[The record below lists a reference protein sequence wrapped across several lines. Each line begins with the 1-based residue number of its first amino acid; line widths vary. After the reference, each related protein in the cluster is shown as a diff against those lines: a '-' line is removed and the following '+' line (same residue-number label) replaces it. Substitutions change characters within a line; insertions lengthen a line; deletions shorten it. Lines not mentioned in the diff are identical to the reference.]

1 MQKKKHFID
10 ILFIILLIGI
20 FALSSVMLTILGVK
34 AYRSSAADDF
44 AESTN
49 TAALFFAQKIRQ
61 CEDKSTIKTE
71 KLRDTRALTMETDSE
86 KGAIKTW
93 LFVYDGYLR
102 ELTSINSMSASPEFG
117 QQILPMKAVDFIIK
131 SNGLLQV
138 TLTEKDNST
147 SDIKLYLYDNKGGGD
162 E

>member
-34 AYRSSAADDF
+34 AYRSSATDNSAQS
-44 AESTN
+44 AN

-61 CEDKSTIKTE
+61 CEDKSTIKIQ
-71 KLRDTRALTMETDSE
+71 KLQNTYALTMKADSE
-86 KGAIKTW
+86 KGAVITW

-102 ELTSINSMSASPEFG
+102 ELTSIDSMSASAEFG
-117 QQILPMKAVDFIIK
+117 QQILPMKAADFRIK
-131 SNGLLQV
+131 NDNLLQV
-138 TLTEKDNST
+138 TLTEKNNNT
-147 SDIKLYLYDNKGGGD
+147 SDIKLYLYNKGGSD

>member
-34 AYRSSAADDF
+34 AYRSSATDNSAQS
-44 AESTN
+44 AN

-61 CEDKSTIKTE
+61 CEDKSTIE
-71 KLRDTRALTMETDSE
+71 IQKLQNTYALTMEADSE
-86 KGAIKTW
+86 KGTVTTW
-93 LFVYDGYLR
+93 LFVYLR
-102 ELTSINSMSASPEFG
+102 ELTLIDGMSASAEFG
-117 QQILPMKAVDFIIK
+117 QQILPMKAADFRIK
-131 SNGLLQV
+131 NDNLLQV
-138 TLTEKDNST
+138 TLTEKNNST
-147 SDIKLYLYDNKGGGD
+147 SDIKLYLYNKGGSN